1 MIAKSKLRSTAKR
14 PLTLWAGRGGRRD
27 AHIFAVCFTFSQ
39 FFFLGGGGGGA
50 IFALAISGQL
60 KCYLSPSHLHL
71 RYLLVSRALA
81 RNLLPGPPPPD
92 FSQAIAMQAVLI
104 FEICFLLVIVKLYVS
119 IVG

>member
-1 MIAKSKLRSTAKR
+1 M
-14 PLTLWAGRGGRRD
+14 GREGWEKGCTHIRRLFHVLSIFFGGGGR
-27 AHIFAVCFTFSQ
+27 
-39 FFFLGGGGGGA
+39 GGGA
-50 IFALAISGQL
+50 IFALAISGQI
-60 KCYLSPSHLHL
+60 KCYFSPSHLHL

-81 RNLLPGPPPPD
+81 LNLLPGPPPPD

>member
-1 MIAKSKLRSTAKR
+1 MIAKSKLRTTAKR

-27 AHIFAVCFTFSQ
+27 AHIFAVCFTFCQ
-39 FFFLGGGGGGA
+39 FFWGGAGGAA

-60 KCYLSPSHLHL
+60 KCYLSPSHMHL

-81 RNLLPGPPPPD
+81 LNLLPGPPPPD